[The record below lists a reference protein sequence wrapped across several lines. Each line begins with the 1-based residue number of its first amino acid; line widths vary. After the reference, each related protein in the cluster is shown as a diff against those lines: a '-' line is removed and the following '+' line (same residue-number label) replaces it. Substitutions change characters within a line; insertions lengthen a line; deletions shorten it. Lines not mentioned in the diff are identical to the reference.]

1 MMKQILRFALA
12 ILLCQAAGIIGSFFT
27 VAAIPNW
34 YTALNKPSFNPPSWL
49 FGPVWIGLYTLMGI
63 ALFIIWRQGREKPG
77 VNKALTFFAVQL
89 ILNAV
94 WTPLFFGLKLPGLA
108 LGEIILLWVVIVLTL
123 VKFYKL
129 SKTAGLLLVPYIL
142 WVSFAAVLN
151 FSLWVLN

>member
-63 ALFIIWRQGREKPG
+63 ALFIIRRQGREKPG
-77 VNKALTFFAVQL
+77 K
-89 ILNAV
+89 
-94 WTPLFFGLKLPGLA
+94 
-108 LGEIILLWVVIVLTL
+108 
-123 VKFYKL
+123 
-129 SKTAGLLLVPYIL
+129 
-142 WVSFAAVLN
+142 
-151 FSLWVLN
+151 

>member
-1 MMKQILRFALA
+1 M
-12 ILLCQAAGIIGSFFT
+12 
-27 VAAIPNW
+27 
-34 YTALNKPSFNPPSWL
+34 
-49 FGPVWIGLYTLMGI
+49 
-63 ALFIIWRQGREKPG
+63 EKPG

>member
-27 VAAIPNW
+27 VAAIPTW
-34 YTALNKPSFNPPSWL
+34 YAALNKPSFNPPAWL
-49 FGPVWIGLYTLMGI
+49 FGPVWICLYTLMGV
-63 ALFIIWRQGREKPG
+63 AFFLIWRLGREKPG

-129 SKTAGLLLVPYIL
+129 SKTAGLLLIPYIL

>member
-1 MMKQILRFALA
+1 MKQILRLALA

-27 VAAIPNW
+27 VAAIPTW
-34 YTALNKPSFNPPSWL
+34 YAALNKPSFNPPAWL
-49 FGPVWIGLYTLMGI
+49 FGPVWIGLYTLMGV
-63 ALFIIWRQGREKPG
+63 AFFLTWRLGREKPG

-89 ILNAV
+89 ILNTV

-108 LGEIILLWVVIVLTL
+108 FAEIILLWIVIVLTL
-123 VKFYKL
+123 VQFYKL